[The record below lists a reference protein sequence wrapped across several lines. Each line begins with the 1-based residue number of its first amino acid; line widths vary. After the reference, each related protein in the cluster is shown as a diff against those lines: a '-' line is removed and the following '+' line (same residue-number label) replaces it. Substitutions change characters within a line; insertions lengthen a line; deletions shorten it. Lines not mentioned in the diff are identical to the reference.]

1 MLTKWLNDI
10 FKQRFDQKT
19 VKKIERILEEK
30 DPTEVKKMITN
41 LERVI
46 KREQDLRYNEGR
58 EDGRQEGE
66 RKKAVEASKKMIRDG
81 LSLEF
86 ISKYEGLSIPEL
98 EQIKMEMEED
108 DV

>member
-1 MLTKWLNDI
+1 VNDI

-46 KREQDLRYNEGR
+46 KREQDQRYNEGR
-58 EDGRQEGE
+58 QDGREEE
-66 RKKAVEASKKMIRDG
+66 RKEREEERKETAINLYKMGLTIDQIAQGTRLDKEKLKEILKDVER
-81 LSLEF
+81 
-86 ISKYEGLSIPEL
+86 
-98 EQIKMEMEED
+98 
-108 DV
+108 

>member
-1 MLTKWLNDI
+1 VNDI

-46 KREQDLRYNEGR
+46 KREQDQRYNEGR
-58 EDGRQEGE
+58 QDGREEE
-66 RKKAVEASKKMIRDG
+66 RKERAINLYKMGLTIDQIAQGTRLDKEKLKEILKDVER
-81 LSLEF
+81 
-86 ISKYEGLSIPEL
+86 
-98 EQIKMEMEED
+98 
-108 DV
+108 